1 MARLIVFDV
10 DSTLLRVESLD
21 FAARRVLDAAA
32 DGADRLARLSE
43 ITDRGMNGELDF
55 RDSLDARLAL
65 VGFARSD
72 IQTAADALRAEVTP
86 GMDGLVSD
94 LRRRGVSVAA
104 VSGGFLDLVGSV
116 LMDLGFEAGSIRA
129 NTFTFSG
136 ERVSGFD
143 RSNPLSRSGGKAEAV
158 RRLRVAHDAAA
169 AVMVGDG
176 MTDYEAFEG
185 GAADAF
191 IGFGG
196 VKRREAVAARSPAFA
211 DDVDAL
217 RAYLLR

>member
-10 DSTLLRVESLD
+10 DSTLLRLESLD
-21 FAARRVLDAAA
+21 FAARRVLETAA
-32 DGADRLARLSE
+32 DGTQRLARLSD

-55 RDSLDARLAL
+55 RDSLEARLAL
-65 VGFARSD
+65 VGFARAD
-72 IQTAADALRAEVTP
+72 VETAAAALRAEVTP
-86 GMDGLVSD
+86 GMDTLVSD
-94 LRRRGVSVAA
+94 LRRRGVMVAA

-116 LMDLGFEAGSIRA
+116 LMDLGFEADAIRA
-129 NTFTFSG
+129 NTFTFSQD
-136 ERVSGFD
+136 RVTGFD
-143 RSNPLSRSGGKAEAV
+143 RSNPLSKSGGKAEAV
-158 RRLRVAHDAAA
+158 RRLRLVHDAAA

-196 VKRREAVAARSPAFA
+196 VRRRKAVAAIAPAFA

-217 RAYLLR
+217 RRFLLL